1 MALHRGIDYRFAR
14 TRRLAP
20 GGDGALLECRGC
32 GLSITKTDE
41 APATAAGAPR
51 RRGRPPNSRVN
62 RQGNLTRTKILK
74 TAEHM
79 FGERGYDGVSLR
91 EITTAAGVDLALINY
106 HFQTKDNLFAQ
117 VLARRSD
124 IVARDRFSRLE
135 TARAQAGG
143 LTLEAALQAF
153 FDPIFERLATPSKGW
168 RAYGRLIAQV
178 TIERRHA
185 AIVTQEHDPTA
196 RTFIA
201 ALGEVM
207 PRVPPNTLVH
217 GYLLMI
223 GAMIQYLAQTDRLA
237 HLSDDR
243 LSAGDFVTAERML
256 SEFVVGGLRQ
266 LEARAAQGD

>member
-1 MALHRGIDYRFAR
+1 MEVAD
-14 TRRLAP
+14 
-20 GGDGALLECRGC
+20 
-32 GLSITKTDE
+32 
-41 APATAAGAPR
+41 APR
-51 RRGRPPNSRVN
+51 RRGRPPKPRAN

-106 HFQTKDNLFAQ
+106 HFETKENLFAQ

-124 IVARDRFSRLE
+124 IVARDRFSRLAA
-135 TARAQAGG
+135 ARAMGEP
-143 LTLEAALQAF
+143 LTLDAILAAF

-178 TIERRHA
+178 TIEQRHA
-185 AIVTQEHDPTA
+185 QIVTHEHDPTA

-201 ALGEVM
+201 ALGEVL
-207 PRVPPNTLVH
+207 PRVPQDTLIH

-223 GAMIQYLAQTDRLA
+223 GAMIQYLAQTDRLGR
-237 HLSDDR
+237 LSDQR
-243 LSAGDFVTAERML
+243 QSASDFPTAERML
-256 SEFVVGGLRQ
+256 THFVLGGLRE
-266 LEARAAQGD
+266 LETRATQSR